1 LRAQGF
7 NLQLRFAT
15 CCYSD
20 DLCVLIQVKGEIY
33 IMADY
38 KITCCSTADISAEH
52 LKKIG
57 CAFGKYHYIIDGK
70 DFSDDL
76 YTSITPAEFY
86 GKIDAGAMP
95 TTSQVTPEELCE
107 VFDPILADGY
117 DILHIEFSSGLSGG
131 WQSALAAQKTMSE
144 KYSERKVYVV
154 DSLAASSGYGL
165 LVDKA
170 AELKAGGMGIDE
182 LKKWV
187 EENRLRVRHWF
198 FATNLAHFKRGGRV
212 SGPAA
217 AIGSL
222 LNICPVMDVNC
233 EGKLIVRRKA
243 LGRKKAVKDMFSS
256 MCAQAENGTGYSGKC
271 YISHSMMDAEAN
283 QLKSMIEEAFP
294 SLDGCVEINPIGTV
308 IGSHTG
314 PGTVALFFFGT
325 DKRTL

>member
-1 LRAQGF
+1 
-7 NLQLRFAT
+7 
-15 CCYSD
+15 
-20 DLCVLIQVKGEIY
+20 
-33 IMADY
+33 MADY

-144 KYSERKVYVV
+144 KYPERKVYVV

-283 QLKSMIEEAFP
+283 QLKSMIEETFP

>member
-1 LRAQGF
+1 
-7 NLQLRFAT
+7 
-15 CCYSD
+15 
-20 DLCVLIQVKGEIY
+20 
-33 IMADY
+33 MADY